1 MSDPESDKEKF
12 NGSLIVV
19 EAESAAAVRAILEK
33 DIFWTNNVVSPSID
47 PTVPSLLRVP
57 LAEATFLYPFFVLGL
72 AVTHGIPV
80 LAP

>member
-47 PTVPSLLRVP
+47 PTVLPSLPP
-57 LAEATFLYPFFVLGL
+57 LCSSFRSYFALSFFCAWFG
-72 AVTHGIPV
+72 GYS
-80 LAP
+80 